1 MDVEVNN
8 ILNFWPAAC
17 EKNKQLM
24 EEVKKTQSSIE
35 NSVDLVRR
43 LRSDLLK
50 DFLDER
56 YLKEYISKKFNLRE
70 LSNVKIEFIKKGL
83 KELLQEP
90 IDLGKYEGVIENLKG
105 TDGGSLADGDDQV
118 FYTEIENVLKRNLY

>member
-1 MDVEVNN
+1 
-8 ILNFWPAAC
+8 
-17 EKNKQLM
+17 M
-24 EEVKKTQSSIE
+24 EEVRKTQTSEE
-35 NSVDLVRR
+35 NSVDLVKK

-56 YLKEYISKKFNLRE
+56 YLKEYISKKFNVRE

-90 IDLGKYEGVIENLKG
+90 IDLTKYEGILSNIKETEG
-105 TDGGSLADGDDQV
+105 DSLADGDDQI
-118 FYTEIENVLKRNLY
+118 FYTEIESVLRRHLYE

>member
-1 MDVEVNN
+1 
-8 ILNFWPAAC
+8 
-17 EKNKQLM
+17 M
-24 EEVKKTQSSIE
+24 EEVRKTQLSDE
-35 NSVDLVRR
+35 NSVDLIKK

-56 YLKEYISKKFNLRE
+56 YLKEYISKKFNVRE

-90 IDLGKYEGVIENLKG
+90 IDLSKYEEVLTIIKD
-105 TDGGSLADGDDQV
+105 TDGETLADGEDQV
-118 FYTEIENVLKRNLY
+118 FYTEIETVLRRNIYE